1 MFYKIADLVI
11 EVESDA
17 SLPSFSPFVCERI
30 EGEAVMIMREGTLP
44 ENVRERISDLSVVD
58 QFSNDAGDVTLRDA
72 GEYYLVEVTFGGPM
86 SWMLCTKDFS
96 DVIMEVNDEKN
107 KSMLVTSM
115 VRMAFSQ
122 RIIFYE
128 GFSIHS
134 SVVVKDG
141 RGYLFLGKSGTGK
154 STHTRLW
161 MQTFPEAWLL
171 NDDNPMVRFVDGHL
185 KVYGSPWS
193 GKTPCY
199 RNSSVP
205 VGGIVRLSQAKTN
218 LWNYVSGAIAWVTI
232 FPSCSLI
239 SRDEVLYLQSQN
251 TLNRVVS
258 EVKVGQLAC
267 LPDKDAVVLCF
278 NKLTNEGNFI

>member
-1 MFYKIADLVI
+1 MFYKIADLLV
-11 EVESDA
+11 EVATEA
-17 SLPSFSPFVCERI
+17 SLPSFTPFVCEESGGRP
-30 EGEAVMIMREGTLP
+30 ALAMREGNLP
-44 ENVRERISDLSVVD
+44 EAMRERIGEFKVVD

-72 GEYYLVEVTFGGPM
+72 GGHYLVEVTFGGPM
-86 SWMLCTKDFS
+86 SWMLCPKDFS
-96 DVIMEVNDEKN
+96 EALMEVNDEDN
-107 KSMLVTSM
+107 RSLLVTSM

-122 RIIFYE
+122 RIIFFE

>member
-1 MFYKIADLVI
+1 MLYEIADLVI
-11 EVESDA
+11 DVETTTE
-17 SLPSFSPFVCERI
+17 LLSFRPFVVSEGQPIMSYTEGKLPAEVRDAII
-30 EGEAVMIMREGTLP
+30 EMPVM
-44 ENVRERISDLSVVD
+44 DK
-58 QFSNDAGDVTLRDA
+58 FSNDAGDVVLKDA
-72 GEYYLVEVTFGGPM
+72 GEHYLVEVTFGGPL
-86 SWMLCTKDFS
+86 SYMLCKKDFS
-96 DVIMEVNDEKN
+96 EALAEVNDATNESILVS
-107 KSMLVTSM
+107 SML
-115 VRMAFSQ
+115 RMAFSQ
-122 RIIFYE
+122 RILFFE

-134 SVVVKDG
+134 SVVVKDYK
-141 RGYLFLGKSGTGK
+141 GYLFLGKSGTGK

-161 MQTFPEAWLL
+161 MQTFSDAWLL
-171 NDDNPMVRFVDGHL
+171 NDDNPMVRFSDGEL

-199 RNSSVP
+199 RNASVP

>member
-1 MFYKIADLVI
+1 MLYKIADLLV
-11 EVESDA
+11 EVATDA
-17 SLPSFSPFVCERI
+17 TLPSFEPFVCD
-30 EGEAVMIMREGTLP
+30 EGGSPVMSMREGRLP
-44 ENVRERISDLSVVD
+44 SSLIENVDELKVVD

-72 GEYYLVEVTFGGPM
+72 GDRYLLEVTFGGPV

-96 DVIMEVNDEKN
+96 ESLMEINDEAS
-107 KSMLVTSM
+107 KSLLITSM

-122 RIIFYE
+122 RILFFE

-141 RGYLFLGKSGTGK
+141 KGYLFLGKSGTGK

-161 MQTFPEAWLL
+161 MQTFKDAWLL
-171 NDDNPMVRFVDGHL
+171 NDDNPMLRFVDGVL
-185 KVYGSPWS
+185 TVYGSPWS